1 MASISPTY
9 SLEAL
14 QLKAPDSLVQTQ
26 VKIRIPK
33 DRHPDPVLSNLINR
47 YGLKVN
53 ILGALLGT
61 NGQEDGWFDLAIEGR
76 AATLHEALLDL
87 IEIEADLWFNTDA
100 DDGFL

>member
-1 MASISPTY
+1 MASISPGY

-14 QLKAPDSLVQTQ
+14 HRKDPDSLVQTQ

-33 DRHPDPVLSNLINR
+33 ARHPDPVISNLINR

-53 ILGALLGT
+53 ILGALLGS

-76 AATLHEALLDL
+76 AAAMHEALLDL
-87 IEIEADLWFNTDA
+87 VELEADLWFDTDTE
-100 DDGFL
+100 DGF

>member
-1 MASISPTY
+1 MALISPPH
-9 SLEAL
+9 SLDAL
-14 QLKAPDSLVQTQ
+14 QHKDPNSLVQTQ

-33 DRHPDPVLSNLINR
+33 DRHPDPVISNLINR

-53 ILGALLGT
+53 ILGALLGA

-87 IEIEADLWFNTDA
+87 VELDADLWFNTEA
-100 DDGFL
+100 NDGA